1 MTFRRLASKSESSGD
16 KGWAANDGRAIVAGT
31 SCRLLRLPP
40 YDANSTEKGGRM
52 DQSFPGWRARI
63 GVIYPASGLADMEY
77 YRLCPSGVS
86 VHVTRSS
93 VPNDGGVTLAD
104 VLEVAEGRQFTQLA
118 EDLATVRPHALA
130 WMCTS
135 GSFSRG
141 AAWDAELCRT
151 LMAHGECPATT
162 TSTALVTALHAL
174 GVRRVALATPYE
186 VRSWSGSSAYL
197 AEHGITVVSC
207 VGLGLIRDWEISAL
221 TPLDLAALVR
231 KADSPE
237 AEAVFLSDTCL
248 VLSPSGR
255 GAGSGSREAGLQRE
269 HGHYVARAAP
279 GRCARLA
286 ARIRV
291 TYGLHPAREP
301 PA

>member
-1 MTFRRLASKSESSGD
+1 
-16 KGWAANDGRAIVAGT
+16 
-31 SCRLLRLPP
+31 
-40 YDANSTEKGGRM
+40 M
-52 DQSFPGWRARI
+52 DQAFPGWRARI

-86 VHVTRSS
+86 VHLTRSS

-141 AAWDAELCRT
+141 AAWDAKLCRT
-151 LMAHGECPATT
+151 LTVHGKCPATT

-174 GVRRVALATPYE
+174 GARRVALATPYE
-186 VRSWSGSSAYL
+186 SPVMERLSAYL
-197 AEHGITVVSC
+197 AEHGITAVSC
-207 VGLGLIRDWEISAL
+207 VGLGLNRDWEISTL
-221 TPLDLAALVR
+221 TPLDLASLVR
-231 KADSPE
+231 EADSRA

-248 VLSPSGR
+248 VLSPL
-255 GAGSGSREAGLQRE
+255 AEALEADLGKPVFSANMVTMWHAL
-269 HGHYVARAAP
+269 
-279 GRCARLA
+279 RLA
-286 ARIRV
+286 GVRDSPPGFGSLD
-291 TYGLHPAREP
+291 GLHPAREP

>member
-1 MTFRRLASKSESSGD
+1 
-16 KGWAANDGRAIVAGT
+16 
-31 SCRLLRLPP
+31 
-40 YDANSTEKGGRM
+40 M
-52 DQSFPGWRARI
+52 DQAFPGWRARI

-86 VHVTRSS
+86 VHLTRSS

-151 LMAHGECPATT
+151 LMAHGKCPATT

-174 GVRRVALATPYE
+174 GARRVALATPYE
-186 VRSWSGSSAYL
+186 SPVMERLAAYL
-197 AEHGITVVSC
+197 AEHGITAVSC
-207 VGLGLIRDWEISAL
+207 VGLGLIRDWEISTL
-221 TPLDLAALVR
+221 TPLDLASLVR
-231 KADSPE
+231 EADSPE

-248 VLSPSGR
+248 VLSPL
-255 GAGSGSREAGLQRE
+255 AEALEADLGKPVFSANMVTMWHAL
-269 HGHYVARAAP
+269 
-279 GRCARLA
+279 RLA
-286 ARIRV
+286 GVRDSPPGFGSLD
-291 TYGLHPAREP
+291 GLHPAREP